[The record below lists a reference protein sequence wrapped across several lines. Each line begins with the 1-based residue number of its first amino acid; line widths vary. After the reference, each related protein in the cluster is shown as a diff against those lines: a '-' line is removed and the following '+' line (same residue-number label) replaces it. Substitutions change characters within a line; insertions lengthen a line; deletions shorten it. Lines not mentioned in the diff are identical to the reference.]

1 MAMADVILTPATD
14 ESREE
19 FDARFQDYLKE
30 LSALNGARPNRH
42 GRFEY
47 VHYDRYWWEPGRTPF
62 FIERDGGRAGL
73 LLLRELLPEESPDN
87 ETSLQVAEIF
97 VFPSHRRRDVAVE
110 AMRSAAAM
118 AEKQRMPLTW
128 SAYMNNGPAVALYGS
143 IFREFG
149 ALDGEW
155 ATERT
160 RGIDYS
166 GLARFY
172 YKMTPVAAMQ
182 ASGACEGD

>member
-1 MAMADVILTPATD
+1 MSDVTLTPATD
-14 ESREE
+14 GQRAE
-19 FDARFQDYLKE
+19 FDARFQDYLEE
-30 LSALNGARPNRH
+30 LSALNGARRNRH

-47 VHYDRYWWEPGRTPF
+47 VYYDRYWWEPGRTPF
-62 FIERDGGRAGL
+62 YAEADGRRAGL
-73 LLLRELLPEESPDN
+73 LLLRELPPEESPDG

-97 VFPSHRRRDVAVE
+97 VFRPHRRRRVAAE

-128 SAYMNNGPAVALYGS
+128 SAYMNNGPAVALYRS
-143 IFREFG
+143 ILREFG
-149 ALDGEW
+149 ALDGKW
-155 ATERT
+155 TTERT
-160 RGIDYS
+160 RGIDHT

-172 YKMTPVAAMQ
+172 YRMTPVAAMQ